1 MTRPF
6 RAFSLLA
13 VPFLLIMA
21 SDQCFGE
28 EGVAIGQAAPQSS
41 SRSMAVSAGDGW
53 ENGAVRINGELTLE
67 DAVKLALTYNWNLKI
82 VVQERG
88 VAEGLITQAWG
99 EALPVVSLNANYTR
113 LDEVPSFEIAD
124 QHITI
129 GSLNNYSA
137 GVTIDQPVF
146 RGGAVRAGLRAAE
159 LYESL
164 TDEQI
169 RGAVQE
175 VVFATVAAYYRAQLS
190 RQEQEVAQS
199 YLDQSRTQ
207 LADVQSKKKYGV
219 ASEFNVLRAEVDV
232 ANSETELIRLSNN
245 HDQALAALLITMGAS
260 QDSSVTLADEPEY
273 HPLTID
279 EERAVERALADRPDV
294 LGAEIAVGLQEQA
307 VAAAKSRY
315 WPELDAFFTY
325 GAARP
330 DPHIATIDDWGDAW
344 SGGLKLRWT
353 IFDRGRTGILIQER
367 AVLEQ
372 QRIGRTEVREVAKFD
387 VRSAHLNLIN
397 ADRAVMSQR
406 RNLER
411 ATEGQRLANVSYR
424 EGTIDQVSL
433 LDATT
438 ALAEA
443 GLLYYRSIFAHAMS
457 RLELRRATGLLAPT
471 APPGAESIKPTQL
484 DVQDLL
490 EVGPEQTGSTLVSE
504 PALNPLP
511 AAKK

>member
-1 MTRPF
+1 MTRSF
-6 RAFSLLA
+6 RTLILLT
-13 VPFLLIMA
+13 VPFLVLGV
-21 SDQCFGE
+21 SGQSFGE
-28 EGVAIGQAAPQSS
+28 DELPSGGATRQPSPQATVAT
-41 SRSMAVSAGDGW
+41 AGDGW
-53 ENGAVRINGELTLE
+53 ENGAVRIGGEITLE
-67 DAVKLALTYNWNLKI
+67 DAVKLALTYNRNLKI
-82 VVQERG
+82 AVQERG

-99 EALPVVSLNANYTR
+99 EALPVVSLNANYIR

-124 QHITI
+124 RHITI

-137 GVTIDQPVF
+137 GVTVDQPVF

-159 LYESL
+159 LYEAL

-175 VVFATVAAYYRAQLS
+175 VVYLTVAAYYRAQLG
-190 RQEQEVAQS
+190 RQEHEVAQS
-199 YLDQSRTQ
+199 YVNQSRTQ

-232 ANSETELIRLSNN
+232 ANSETEMIRLANN
-245 HDQALAALLITMGAS
+245 HDQAAAALLRTMGVS
-260 QDSSVTLADEPEY
+260 QESNVTLVDDPEY

-279 EERAVERALADRPDV
+279 EQQAVELALADRPDV
-294 LGAEIAVGLQEQA
+294 LGAELGVGLQEQA
-307 VAAAKSRY
+307 VAVAKSRY

-325 GAARP
+325 RNARP
-330 DPHIATIDDWGDAW
+330 DPHVATLAEWGDAW
-344 SGGLKLRWT
+344 SGGLMLRWT
-353 IFDRGRTGILIQER
+353 IFDRGRTGRLVVER
-367 AVLEQ
+367 ALLEQ
-372 QRIGRTEVREVAKFD
+372 QRIGLSEVRQMARFD

-397 ADRAVMSQR
+397 ADRAVKSQG

-411 ATEGQRLANVSYR
+411 ATEGQRLANVSFR

-471 APPGAESIKPTQL
+471 APPDAGSVEPAQL

-490 EVGPEQTGSTLVSE
+490 EAGPEQTGSALVSE
-504 PALNPLP
+504 PPPNPPP
-511 AAKK
+511 AAKE